1 VDGIVEMLRFEH
13 PAIFFFFRIL
23 GLDIAIMMQMEPATV
38 LEISGDVVS
47 FIFGLVLK
55 LPNVPS

>member
-1 VDGIVEMLRFEH
+1 MDGIVEMLRFEH
-13 PAIFFFFRIL
+13 PAFFFRIL
-23 GLDIAIMMQMEPATV
+23 GLGIAIMMQMEPATV